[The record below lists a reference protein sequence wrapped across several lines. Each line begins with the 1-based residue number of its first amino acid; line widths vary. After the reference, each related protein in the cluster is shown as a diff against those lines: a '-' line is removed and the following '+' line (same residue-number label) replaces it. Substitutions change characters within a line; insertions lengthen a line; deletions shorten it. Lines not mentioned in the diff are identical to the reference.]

1 MSASRTVLLAGEMSL
16 SQADNLRA
24 TLQTDW
30 QVQAVNPKASP
41 DQFAALVE
49 TADAMVCGPVPHM
62 PQSGRLKL
70 LQIPF
75 TGHEW
80 LTPEAVPAGTIVCN
94 TFEHESTIAEHV
106 LLAMLEFQVGLLRDQ
121 DPWMRQHSFQG
132 RSINTGPFRREL
144 RAATVGIVGYGHIG
158 REIARRAK
166 AFDMR
171 VLAQSRTIR
180 DEPDLVDEYFGVD
193 GLETLL
199 AASDFVIICAPLS
212 PETTSL
218 INAPRLALMRPDAVL
233 MNVGRAPVVDEAAL
247 YAALST
253 GALRGAMLDV
263 WWRRGDANDPWPSQF
278 PYQKLSNLI
287 MSPHS
292 SAWSHEM
299 LARRWQFVAANL
311 DRFARGESPLNQVF
325 TGSASE
331 A

>member
-1 MSASRTVLLAGEMSL
+1 MSAPLTVLLAGKMSL
-16 SQADNLRA
+16 SQADGVRQA
-24 TLQTDW
+24 LQTEW
-30 QVQAVNPKASP
+30 
-41 DQFAALVE
+41 LVE
-49 TADAMVCGPVPHM
+49 AVDPAATPQQFSELVDQADAMVCGPVPHF
-62 PQSGRLKL
+62 PTCGRLKF
-70 LQIPF
+70 LQIPY

-80 LTPEAVPAGTIVCN
+80 LSPDAVPAGVVVCN

-121 DPWMRQHSFQG
+121 DPWMRRNSFG
-132 RSINTGPFRREL
+132 TRSINSGPFRREL
-144 RAATVGIVGYGHIG
+144 RDATVGIVGYGHIG

-180 DEPDLVDEYFGVD
+180 QEPDLVDTYFGAS
-193 GLETLL
+193 GLEELL

-212 PETTSL
+212 PETKGM
-218 INAPRLALMRPDAVL
+218 INAERLALMKSDAVL

-247 YAALST
+247 Y
-253 GALRGAMLDV
+253 GALAAGQIRGAMLDV
-263 WWRRGDANDPWPSQF
+263 WWRRGNSENPWPSDF
-278 PYQKLSNLI
+278 PYQKLPNLI

-299 LARRWQFVAANL
+299 VARRWAFVAQNL
-311 DRFARGESPLNQVF
+311 DRLARGETLLNPVF
-325 TGSASE
+325 IGTA